1 MLGSQLV
8 LFCST
13 YLRYLDIQVS
23 RSSILNK
30 ATFRMLCAGF
40 LNELFPLQ
48 CINVALPV
56 DSGIESS

>member
-48 CINVALPV
+48 CINRAL
-56 DSGIESS
+56 SEHC